1 MYTPA
6 ELRLFKL
13 VVSISSLVDYDW
25 ELTRRI
31 ALATAELGKK
41 PENVTLGELAELVRR
56 ERAAFARNVPASAS
70 ASAATSHPSP
80 RRSNAQD

>member
-56 ERAAFARNVPASAS
+56 ERAAFTRNVPASAPT
-70 ASAATSHPSP
+70 ATSHPSP